1 MQSVEGGGLDFG
13 SDAVRS
19 GECRRSIKAGRLHHN
34 EVKSLGPA
42 AFHGRP
48 RQGPDPTDLGH
59 PIPISFVLGRNEVA
73 VVGVTAFIAYRTG
86 FAFTL
91 SVVFAD
97 PQNNLTP
104 LRSMHLVKL
113 AQMRGDDSPQPGEQF
128 QLGLTFSDGSSVTR
142 AGEFVLE
149 GGPETYLTLLD
160 GSGGGVVSTLRWYVE
175 PLPPP
180 GPIAFW
186 CEWPTARLAFRHQ
199 LAIGTEIQDA
209 AKESKDLG
217 RKTE

>member
-1 MQSVEGGGLDFG
+1 M
-13 SDAVRS
+13 
-19 GECRRSIKAGRLHHN
+19 
-34 EVKSLGPA
+34 KSLGPS

-48 RQGPDPTDLGH
+48 RQGPDPTDLGQ

-73 VVGVTAFIAYRTG
+73 VVGVTAFIAFRTG

-91 SVVFAD
+91 RMVFAD

-104 LRSMHLVKL
+104 LSSMNLVKL
-113 AQMRGDDSPQPGEQF
+113 AQVRREDAPPPGEQF
-128 QLGLTFSDGSSVTR
+128 HLGLTFSDGSSVTSS
-142 AGEFVLE
+142 GEFVLE
-149 GGPETYLTLLD
+149 GGAEASLTLLD

-186 CEWPTARLAFRHQ
+186 CEWAKARMAFRHQ
-199 LAIGTEIQDA
+199 LVLRTEIQDA

-217 RKTE
+217 RQSDG

>member
-1 MQSVEGGGLDFG
+1 
-13 SDAVRS
+13 
-19 GECRRSIKAGRLHHN
+19 
-34 EVKSLGPA
+34 VKSLGPS

-48 RQGPDPTDLGH
+48 RQGPEPTDLGQ

-73 VVGVTAFIAYRTG
+73 AVGMTAFIAYRAG

-91 SVVFAD
+91 RMVFAD

-104 LRSMHLVKL
+104 LHSMNLVKL
-113 AQMRGDDSPQPGEQF
+113 AQVRGDDAPPPGEQF
-128 QLGLTFSDGSSVTR
+128 RLGLSFSDGSSVSSS
-142 AGEFVLE
+142 GEFVLE
-149 GGPETYLTLLD
+149 GGAEASLTLLD
-160 GSGGGVVSTLRWYVE
+160 GWAGGVASTLRWYVE

-186 CEWPTARLAFRHQ
+186 CEWPTARLTFRHE
-199 LAIGTEIQDA
+199 LALGSEIRDA

-217 RKTE
+217 RQTE